1 MQNTESNK
9 PRVNMQTIG
18 EPSITCNAILRSWQK
33 ITYLPLDTQQWVQHA
48 PLPLDCFDFESP
60 PLNSR
65 AIIITI
71 KPTTTITTTKQMTQF
86 SIECRK

>member
-71 KPTTTITTTKQMTQF
+71 KSTTTITTTKQMTQF